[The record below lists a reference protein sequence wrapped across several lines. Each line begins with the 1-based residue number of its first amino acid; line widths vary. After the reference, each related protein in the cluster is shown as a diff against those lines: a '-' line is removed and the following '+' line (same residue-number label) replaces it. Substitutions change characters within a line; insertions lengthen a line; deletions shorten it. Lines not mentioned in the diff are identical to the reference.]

1 MNVLAT
7 VLLIFYVCVLAAL
20 ALVYAVSGYPLMTAI
35 CALGAAFSVRTAWIL
50 WREIRDDSTDGSD
63 R

>member
-7 VLLIFYVCVLAAL
+7 VLLVFITCVLAAL

-35 CALGAAFSVRTAWIL
+35 CVLGAAFSVRTAWIL
-50 WREIRDDSTDGSD
+50 WRDIREEGD